1 MENKMSKFKAFET
14 GIDGLVVIE
23 PTVFGDARGYF
34 METYNKR
41 DFAEIGIT
49 CEFVQ
54 DNQSKSRK
62 NVLRGLHF
70 QTKHSQAKLVR
81 VVSGAV
87 YDVAVDLR
95 KDSKTFGKWHGV
107 LLSAEN
113 KKQFYIPK
121 NFAHGFVVVSDTAE
135 FVYKCDDFY
144 DPTSESGI
152 IWNDPDLNINWA
164 DYVNLDEIILSEKD
178 TKHKRLREL

>member
-1 MENKMSKFKAFET
+1 MNKFKALDT
-14 GIDGLVVIE
+14 GIDGLLVIE

-95 KDSKTFGKWHGV
+95 KESKTFGEWYGV

-113 KKQFYIPK
+113 QKQFYIPK

-152 IWNDPDLNINWA
+152 IWNDPDLNINWS
-164 DYVNLDEIILSEKD
+164 DYVNLNEIVLSSKD
-178 TKHKRLREL
+178 TKHKRFREL